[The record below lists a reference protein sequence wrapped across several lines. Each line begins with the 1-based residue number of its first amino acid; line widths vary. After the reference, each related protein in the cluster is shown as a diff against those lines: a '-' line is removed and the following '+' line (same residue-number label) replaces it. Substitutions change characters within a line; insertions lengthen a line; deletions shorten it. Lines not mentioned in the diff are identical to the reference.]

1 MNQDF
6 LAVLEYMEKE
16 KGINRKVMLE
26 VIQSALLS
34 ACQKSLGPTQDLR
47 VELDP
52 KTGKIQVLASLKV
65 VDKVQSPSEEIQ
77 LLKARQ
83 HKITAQLGERVEVVV
98 TPKDFGRIAAQVFS
112 QTMKQNLRNIERTM
126 VIDEFKDRVGEIVT
140 GTVRR
145 FERSDVI
152 IDLGKF
158 EGIMPAKERV
168 PTEEYTI
175 GERIRALVLAVEN
188 SLRGPEIIL
197 TRSHP
202 NFVRRLLE
210 LEVSELHDK
219 AVEIKALAR
228 EAGYRTKIAVWSNDE
243 KVDPV
248 GACVGIRGSRV
259 KNIVRELNNEK
270 IDLFRWSPNIQEL
283 VIEALKPAKLK
294 KLEVDQEQKRV
305 KVFVD
310 EENLSLA
317 IGRRGQNARLASRLS
332 GWEIDVEK
340 EKTEA
345 VGFEQK
351 LEQAI
356 QQLADGLQVD
366 RETAQ
371 AIATAGFSSI
381 NDINAASDEDIREA
395 LPTMNAELIEKIRAN
410 ALSSKQ
416 KSAPTS

>member
-16 KGINRKVMLE
+16 KGINREVMLE
-26 VIQSALLS
+26 VIKSALLS
-34 ACQKSLGPTQDLR
+34 ACQKSLGPTQGLR

-65 VDKVQSPSEEIQ
+65 VEKVQSPSEEIQ

-83 HKITAQLGERVEVVV
+83 RKITAQLGEWVEVEV
-98 TPKDFGRIAAQVFS
+98 TPKDFGRIAAQVFN
-112 QTMKQNLRNIERTM
+112 QTIKQNLRNIERTM
-126 VIDEFKDRVGEIVT
+126 VVDEFKDRVGEIVT

-152 IDLGKF
+152 LDLGKF
-158 EGIMPAKERV
+158 EGLMPARERV
-168 PTEEYTI
+168 PTEEYAL
-175 GERIRALVLAVEN
+175 GERIRALILAVETTP
-188 SLRGPEIIL
+188 RGPEIVL

-248 GACVGIRGSRV
+248 GACVGIRGARV

-294 KLEVDQEQKRV
+294 KIEVDEAEKRV

-317 IGRRGQNARLASRLS
+317 IGRRGQNARLASRLC

-340 EKTEA
+340 EKTET

-356 QQLADGLQVD
+356 QLLTDGLKVE
-366 RETAQ
+366 REVAQ
-371 AIATAGFSSI
+371 TIATAGFSSI
-381 NDINAASDEDIREA
+381 DDINAADEEDLREA
-395 LPTMNAELIEKIRAN
+395 LPDMDAELIAKIRAN
-410 ALSSKQ
+410 ALASKENPEP
-416 KSAPTS
+416 AA